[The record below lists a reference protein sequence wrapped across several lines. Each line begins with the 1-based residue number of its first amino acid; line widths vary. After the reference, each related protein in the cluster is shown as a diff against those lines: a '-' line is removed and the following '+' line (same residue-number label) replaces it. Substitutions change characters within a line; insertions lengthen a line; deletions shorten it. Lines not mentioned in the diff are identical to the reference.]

1 MKPQQHN
8 FDDADRRILRALQ
21 GNARLTI
28 KEIAAEVG
36 LSSTPVFE
44 RLKRLEKGGF
54 IKGYVTILDADKL
67 DLGFTVFCNV
77 KLKRINRDITMDFVS
92 RIQELSEVTECYN
105 VSGNFDFMLKVRVQD
120 MKSYQQFILNR
131 LGVIE
136 SVAHIEST
144 FVMKEE
150 KQTYGVN
157 ITTKDDKPYF
167 AMNI

>member
-1 MKPQQHN
+1 MKPQQHS

-67 DLGFTVFCNV
+67 DLGFIVFCNV

-92 RIQELSEVTECYN
+92 RIQELNEVTECYN
-105 VSGNFDFMLKVRVQD
+105 VSGNFDFLLKVRVQD
-120 MKSYQQFILNR
+120 MKSYQQFVLNR

-136 SVAHIEST
+136 SVGHIEST